1 MRITLA
7 VFAVG
12 VALFL
17 PGTAAAIPPGNDTF
31 ASATS
36 IGILPFND
44 ALSLDGATT
53 EPGEPQ
59 ACNFQQQSVWYSVTP
74 AAPTAIRIDVN
85 GSDFGVVANLWRGFG
100 GGLGGLGFQGCLGFG
115 GNITLAAEAGATY
128 YIQAG
133 SVGIGPASLSLNV
146 QQVPPPA
153 NDAFADSKTVGSLPY
168 VDFVDMLAA
177 TVEPG
182 EQTNPPGVF
191 ATFQGSAWY
200 AFTAPTSTSMLVTE
214 LGCCAQTGVG
224 IYTGNSLGSLAHVPA
239 TRAFGRSVF
248 QATAGTTYMIQ
259 LGRGVVFGSSASLGI
274 RVEETPAPSVTVFL
288 NPFDPSS
295 FDTIQ
300 FFGSGFDPAAIGIDS
315 WSWDFGD
322 GATGTGQ
329 VASHRYAADG
339 DYEVMLVVRTPDGRS
354 ASSTRVVNVR
364 THDVAITKLQVPQS
378 ANVGQTRQVNVG
390 LSNKRYGETAQ
401 VQLFKSGPGGFEL
414 VGTLT
419 QSVPIRGGGR
429 TTDFQFSYTFTSADE
444 ALGKV
449 TFKAVASLV
458 GARDALPADNEAVA
472 LPTRVNG

>member
-7 VFAVG
+7 VFAIF

-17 PGTAAAIPPGNDTF
+17 PGTAAAIPPGNDAF

-36 IGILPFND
+36 VGILPFND

-115 GNITLAAEAGATY
+115 GNITLPAEAGATY

-133 SVGIGPASLSLNV
+133 SVGIGPASLNLNV

-191 ATFQGSAWY
+191 TTFQGSAWY

-214 LGCCAQTGVG
+214 LRLLCAGGCRDLHGQLARFARARARHASVRPERLPGDRRDDVHDPARPGCGFRKLRVARDSSGGDAGAERDGV
-224 IYTGNSLGSLAHVPA
+224 SESVRSFLFRHHPVLRQRLRPRCDRDRLLELGF
-239 TRAFGRSVF
+239 R
-248 QATAGTTYMIQ
+248 
-259 LGRGVVFGSSASLGI
+259 GRGDWN
-274 RVEETPAPSVTVFL
+274 R
-288 NPFDPSS
+288 
-295 FDTIQ
+295 
-300 FFGSGFDPAAIGIDS
+300 SGCVPPVRSG
-315 WSWDFGD
+315 WRLRGD
-322 GATGTGQ
+322 
-329 VASHRYAADG
+329 VS
-339 DYEVMLVVRTPDGRS
+339 
-354 ASSTRVVNVR
+354 
-364 THDVAITKLQVPQS
+364 
-378 ANVGQTRQVNVG
+378 
-390 LSNKRYGETAQ
+390 
-401 VQLFKSGPGGFEL
+401 
-414 VGTLT
+414 
-419 QSVPIRGGGR
+419 
-429 TTDFQFSYTFTSADE
+429 
-444 ALGKV
+444 
-449 TFKAVASLV
+449 
-458 GARDALPADNEAVA
+458 
-472 LPTRVNG
+472 